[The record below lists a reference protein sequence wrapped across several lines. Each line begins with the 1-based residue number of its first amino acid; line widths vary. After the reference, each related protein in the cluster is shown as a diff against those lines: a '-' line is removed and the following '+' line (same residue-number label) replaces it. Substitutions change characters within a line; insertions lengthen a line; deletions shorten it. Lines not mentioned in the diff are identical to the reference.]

1 MAATKTERII
11 NQLKPQIEE
20 VVSNILNPVIEENH
34 SVEIGW
40 KKMQDT
46 AVEAIIG
53 LLLEHLP
60 NSIITAPTTKST
72 YPDIK
77 IENTEG
83 VFAID
88 IKVNEDTKDP
98 WFDMARIDT
107 ILKERINKFVE
118 EWELVIKYR
127 TSDGQFLKAY
137 FNLFRETV
145 GIRTECQGIKYRP
158 YDGKVRP
165 KSWADFDNNTIYW
178 HTKKEFLEG
187 VDRSRK
193 HRWKENIKE
202 HLIPYLSDNEKEE
215 FKVLFDE

>member
-1 MAATKTERII
+1 MAETTTEHVI
-11 NQLKPQIEE
+11 NQLKTQIEK
-20 VVSNILNPVIEENH
+20 VVSNILSPVIEENH

-40 KKMQDT
+40 KKKQDM
-46 AVEAIIG
+46 AVKVIIA
-53 LLLEHLP
+53 LLSEHLQD
-60 NSIITAPTTKST
+60 SIITAPTTKST

-77 IENTEG
+77 IQNTEG

-107 ILKERINKFVE
+107 ILKERIYKFVE

-137 FNLFRETV
+137 FNTFRETV
-145 GIRTECQGIKYRP
+145 GIRNACQGIKYRP

-165 KSWADFDNNTIYW
+165 KTWSDFLTNKVYW
-178 HTKKEFLEG
+178 QSKTDFMVGIEKSL
-187 VDRSRK
+187 K
-193 HRWKENIKE
+193 HRWKENIKT
-202 HLIPYLSDNEKEE
+202 HLIPKLSEKEKDE
-215 FKVLFDE
+215 FKNLFS